1 MRGCAPHAGAC
12 PRLLQA
18 GYRSFPTGRRDRGT
32 PSHPWARGQP
42 RRRPQG
48 CRLRAL
54 PSITSLS
61 FSLLGKQTCLEPRK
75 ETRSGGGLGTWA
87 RQSSDLH
94 QDLGVTSP
102 SLPWGRVPA
111 PDTSTQRTPFLRWLR
126 GKGPF
131 PERDAHA
138 GCSRTTSRHR
148 SVTQPKDKSNR
159 HHCSGALGPSGKAFP
174 SCSLALAASPARLP
188 CILWRML
195 TGGPSRS
202 GTRMGWGLYP
212 ISIFDP
218 TVCVSCS
225 TSSSD
230 QWL

>member
-1 MRGCAPHAGAC
+1 MRGCAPHTGVC
-12 PRLLQA
+12 SCLLRA
-18 GYRSFPTGRRDRGT
+18 GYRRFPTGRRDLGP
-32 PSHPWARGQP
+32 PSHPWARGLP
-42 RRRPQG
+42 RRWPQG
-48 CRLRAL
+48 CRLRTL
-54 PSITSLS
+54 PSISS
-61 FSLLGKQTCLEPRK
+61 PPFSLLSKKTCLEPRK
-75 ETRSGGGLGTWA
+75 ETHSGGGLGMWA

-94 QDLGVTSP
+94 QDLGVTSL
-102 SLPWGRVPA
+102 SLSWGRVPA
-111 PDTSTQRTPFLRWLR
+111 LDTSTQRAPFLRWLR
-126 GKGPF
+126 EKGPF

-138 GCSRTTSRHR
+138 GCSTTSRHR

-188 CILWRML
+188 CVLWRML

-202 GTRMGWGLYP
+202 RTHVGWGPYP